1 MCWRMKHFMLSLA
14 CVLSSFTLCCMC
26 FIFFHFM
33 LHVFYLLSLYVAC
46 VLSSSTV
53 CCMCFIF
60 FHFMLHVFYL
70 LPLYVACVLSSSTVC
85 CMCFYLL
92 SQCWWSTLFQT
103 FSTQEHTIPGSRP
116 SLQGY
121 ILTQFPGLKR

>member
-1 MCWRMKHFMLSLA
+1 MIDEKSTYLVSIRAVRVCWRMKHFMLSLYVA

-26 FIFFHFM
+26 FIVFHCM

-53 CCMCFIF
+53 CCMRFIF
-60 FHFMLHVFYL
+60 FHFMLHVF
-70 LPLYVACVLSSSTVC
+70 LSSFTMLVVHFVSDFFDTR
-85 CMCFYLL
+85 
-92 SQCWWSTLFQT
+92 TL
-103 FSTQEHTIPGSRP
+103 PGSRP

-121 ILTQFPGLKR
+121 ILTQFPGLKRHL